1 MTLTPDERFEARIA
15 YARRRRL
22 RRIVTGV
29 LAVIVVATLVW
40 IVMFSSVVAV
50 RRVAVDGE
58 TTVSESQIRQA
69 ADVRIGQ
76 PLARVDIS
84 AIEVRVA
91 AMERIQSVTV
101 SRSWLHTVRIEVVER
116 TPVAWL
122 TVGGAIRGLD
132 RYGIDFRAYDKP
144 PKKLLEAE
152 VTETNPRRRQ
162 QTLAA
167 VASVVQL
174 IEDEDPALRKQVQAI
189 SAATKDSI
197 ELNLT
202 SGRTVV
208 WGSRADATHKLT
220 VLKALLRIDA
230 KRYDVSAPDQPTTR
244 Q

>member
-1 MTLTPDERFEARIA
+1 MTLTTDERFEARAA
-15 YARRRRL
+15 YERRRRL
-22 RRIVTGV
+22 RRVAVGV
-29 LAVIVVATLVW
+29 LVVVVAATLVW
-40 IVMFSSVVAV
+40 LVMFSSVVAV

-58 TTVSESQIRQA
+58 TTLSEAQIRRV

-76 PLARVDIS
+76 PLARVDTS
-84 AIEVRVA
+84 AIEARVA
-91 AMERIQSVTV
+91 RMDRIQSVTV
-101 SRSWLHTVRIEVVER
+101 SRSWLHTIRIEVVER

-132 RYGIDFRAYDKP
+132 RYGIDFRSYDKP
-144 PKKLLEAE
+144 PKKLLEAD
-152 VTETNPRRRQ
+152 VSETDPRRRQ

-167 VASVVQL
+167 VAFVVQL
-174 IEDEDPALRKQVQAI
+174 IEDEDPGLRKQVQAI

-202 SGRTVV
+202 HGRTVL
-208 WGSRADATHKLT
+208 WGSKADSTHKLT
-220 VLKALLRIDA
+220 VLRALLRIDA

>member
-1 MTLTPDERFEARIA
+1 MTLTTDERFEARAA
-15 YARRRRL
+15 YERRRRL
-22 RRIVTGV
+22 KRVVIAVV
-29 LAVIVVATLVW
+29 AVIVVATLVW
-40 IVMFSSVVAV
+40 LVMFSSVLAV

-58 TTVSESQIRQA
+58 TTLKESQIRDV

-76 PLARVDIS
+76 PLARVDLS
-84 AIEVRVA
+84 AIEARVA
-91 AMERIQSVTV
+91 AMERVQSVTV

-122 TVGGAIRGLD
+122 TVGGTIRGLD
-132 RYGIDFRAYDKP
+132 RYGIDFRSYDKP
-144 PKKLLEAE
+144 PTKLLEAD

-167 VASVVQL
+167 VAAVVQI

-189 SAATKDSI
+189 DAATKDSI

-202 SGRTVV
+202 HGRTVV
-208 WGSRADATHKLT
+208 WGSRADSAHKLT
-220 VLKALLRIDA
+220 VLRALLRIDA
-230 KRYDVSAPDQPTTR
+230 KRYDVSAPDQPTTS